1 MKAREVRIRDDVVI
15 GGGRRLVLIAGP
27 CVIESEK
34 MVMETAE
41 ALKRISEDLG
51 VPLIFKASY
60 AKDNRSS
67 LDHYYGPGV
76 EEGVRILAK
85 VRETF
90 DLPVLSDVHYP
101 DEVPIAAE
109 VLDVLQI
116 PAFLSMQ
123 TRLALAVGRTGKP
136 VNVKKG
142 QFLAPGDM
150 AKVVRKIE
158 STGNRRILLTERGSV
173 FGYHN
178 LIVDFRSLP
187 IMRETGYP
195 VVFDA
200 GHPVRRYGVPS
211 KDPRGGEPEFIP
223 LLARAGV
230 AAGVDALFLEV
241 HPRPEE
247 ALSDAYSMLPLPKL
261 RPLLETLLQIDE
273 IVKKTWER
281 GAYP

>member
-1 MKAREVRIRDDVVI
+1 MKAREIRIRDVVI
-15 GGGRRLVLIAGP
+15 GGGRRFALIAGP
-27 CVIESEK
+27 CVIESERV
-34 MVMETAE
+34 VMETAE
-41 ALKRISEDLG
+41 SLKGMTEELG
-51 VPLIFKASY
+51 IPLIFKASY

-67 LDHYYGPGV
+67 LEHYYGPGV
-76 EEGVRILAK
+76 EEGMRILAR
-85 VRETF
+85 VREEL

-109 VLDVLQI
+109 VLDVIQI

-142 QFLAPGDM
+142 QFLAPEDM
-150 AKVVRKIE
+150 MKVVRKIE
-158 STGNRRILLTERGSV
+158 ATGNRNILLTERGTV

-178 LIVDFRSLP
+178 LVVDFRSLP

-211 KDPRGGEPEFIP
+211 KDPRGGEPAYIP

-241 HPRPEE
+241 HPNPPE
-247 ALSDAYSMLPLPKL
+247 ALSDAYSMWPLGEL
-261 RPLLETLLQIDE
+261 RPLLEQLVEIDE
-273 IVKKTWER
+273 IVKAAWKK